1 MPMRGA
7 FSLVLGCAIPL
18 LACGGRAEP
27 EPAPTVA
34 VAQPEFSIACTAFPP
49 VADEIADCARRDAS
63 GELVLRPGIVGDT
76 ANGDPGGV
84 LVAGELYFALPSG
97 RTAPAFAFDNGLD
110 YFVEGLARSVSDGKF
125 GFVDQKLEL
134 VIPRTWDF
142 AFPFENGVARVCQGC
157 TISDDGEHG
166 EITGGTWSTIDRE
179 GRIVEAEAVSPAP
192 ATRG

>member
-1 MPMRGA
+1 MRGVLP
-7 FSLVLGCAIPL
+7 LVLGCAISS

-27 EPAPTVA
+27 APAQPVA
-34 VAQPEFSIACTAFPP
+34 VAQPEFSIACTVFPP
-49 VADEIADCARRDAS
+49 VADEIADCARREVN
-63 GELVLRPGIVGDT
+63 GELALRPGIVGDT

-84 LVAGELYFALPSG
+84 LIAGELYFALPSG

-166 EITGGTWSTIDRE
+166 EVTGGTWSTIDRA
-179 GRIVEAEAVSPAP
+179 GRIVEPEETAQVP
-192 ATRG
+192 G